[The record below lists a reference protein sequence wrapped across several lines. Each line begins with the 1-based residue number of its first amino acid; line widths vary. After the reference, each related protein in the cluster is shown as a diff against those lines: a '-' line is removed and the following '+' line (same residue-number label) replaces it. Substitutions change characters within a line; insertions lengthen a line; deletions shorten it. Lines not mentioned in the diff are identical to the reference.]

1 MEIVDV
7 FMSYIGEGEGS
18 GSTSNVAWNILGAIG
33 ITQTPYKPSPRFKF
47 LTTGLAYFL
56 LQQIVVKSEK
66 DADQNKITKDDD
78 KEAPILRMKLNCGD
92 EKRYRTL

>member
-1 MEIVDV
+1 MVDIL
-7 FMSYIGEGEGS
+7 MSYIGEGEGS

-56 LQQIVVKSEK
+56 LQQIVLKSEK
-66 DADQNKITKDDD
+66 ESDENKTTKDAD
-78 KEAPILRMKLNCGD
+78 KEAPILRMNLNGGD
-92 EKRYRTL
+92 EKRY